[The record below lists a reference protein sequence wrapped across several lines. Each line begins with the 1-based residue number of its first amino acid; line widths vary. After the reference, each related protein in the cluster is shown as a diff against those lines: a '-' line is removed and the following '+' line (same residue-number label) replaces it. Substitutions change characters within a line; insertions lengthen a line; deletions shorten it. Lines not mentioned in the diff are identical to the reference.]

1 MEIPTYNSKKIEVS
15 LDVDLANN
23 NLIALPA
30 LIDPHVHFRTP
41 GAEHKEDWI
50 TGSSAAFAG
59 GVTTVIDMPNNN
71 PPAIDYVSLI
81 SKKKII
87 DDQITQSGR
96 PLKYYLY
103 LGATPTN
110 WTEFEKCHD
119 EVIGIKLFMGAS
131 TGNLLVDKLTDQE
144 KIFAEAARLNM
155 LVAVHAED
163 EEIIKAKSQQFIANS
178 VNDHSKIRSR
188 SAAVKAVS
196 QAIALA
202 EKYGT
207 RLYVCHVS
215 TADEIEIIKS
225 AKARGVKVFAEVTP
239 HHLFLNQ
246 NAYESLGA
254 LAQMNP
260 PLRTPEDQNALWQA
274 INEGIIDTIGTDHAP
289 HTLEE
294 KAKPYPTSPSGVPN
308 IENYLALLLNAAG
321 QSLARRSYA
330 GNTKNNN
337 KITLDNQPNNNYNIG
352 AKAAKI
358 SLEKIVELTHDNPQ
372 KIFNLPKNDDWVVVD
387 LDKEKTIKNED
398 QKTKCGW
405 SPYAGMKLK
414 GWPIK
419 INQRLKI

>member
-1 MEIPTYNSKKIEVS
+1 MLIHTYDNKKIE
-15 LDVDLANN
+15 LA
-23 NLIALPA
+23 LPSELADRTLVALPA

-41 GAEHKEDWI
+41 GAEHKEDWL
-50 TGSSAAFAG
+50 TGSAAAFAG
-59 GVTTVIDMPNNN
+59 GVTTVIDMPNNS
-71 PPAIDYVSLI
+71 PAVVDYASLI

-87 DDQITQSGR
+87 DGQIAQSGR
-96 PLKYYLY
+96 ALKYHLY

-110 WTEFEKCHD
+110 WTEFKKCRD

-144 KIFAEAARLNM
+144 KIFAEAARLGM
-155 LVAVHAED
+155 IVSVHAED
-163 EEIIKAKSQQFIANS
+163 ETSLLPLPEGELEGVGVKI
-178 VNDHSKIRSR
+178 HSKIRPR

-202 EKYGT
+202 EKHGT
-207 RLYVCHVS
+207 RLYICHVS
-215 TADEIEIIKS
+215 TADEIEIIKA
-225 AKARGVKVFAEVTP
+225 AKARGVKVYAEVAP

-246 NAYESLGA
+246 SAYDTLGT

-274 INEGIIDTIGTDHAP
+274 INEGVIDTIGTDHAP

-308 IENYLALLLNAAG
+308 IENYLALLLNAH
-321 QSLARRSYA
+321 
-330 GNTKNNN
+330 
-337 KITLDNQPNNNYNIG
+337 NQG
-352 AKAAKI
+352 KI

-387 LDKEKTIKNED
+387 LEKEKVIKNEE

-414 GWPIK
+414 GWPVAIV
-419 INQRLKI
+419 QSH